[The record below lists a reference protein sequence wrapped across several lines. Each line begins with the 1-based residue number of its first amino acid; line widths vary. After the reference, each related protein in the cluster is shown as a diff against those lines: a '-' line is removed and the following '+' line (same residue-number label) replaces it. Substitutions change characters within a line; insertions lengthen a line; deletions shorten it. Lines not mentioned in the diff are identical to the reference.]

1 MTLFAGNLDFDADIE
16 DVMKLPRK
24 YFRHR
29 IRVSEIAIPNS
40 KGRTKGHAFITLS
53 WVREALVDPAD
64 LCKFCSGVIQVKSRQ
79 LYFQELHDDVADKAR
94 EKARLARLAALSHK
108 ISPGGHYCCSG

>member
-1 MTLFAGNLDFDADIE
+1 MTLFGGNLDFDADVE
-16 DVMKLPRK
+16 DVMKSLRK

-40 KGRTKGHAFITLS
+40 KGRTKGYAFITLS

-64 LCKFCSGVIQVKSRQ
+64 LCKFCSGVIQVKSRE
-79 LYFQELHDDVADKAR
+79 LYFQELHNDVADKAR
-94 EKARLARLAALSHK
+94 EKARLASLDALSQK
-108 ISPGGHYCCSG
+108 ISPSGYYCCSV